1 MTERPGYLRLYG
13 NCFDLTSPESP
24 ALLLRKQAAY
34 SETFGAKMSFQP
46 SRLGYESGV
55 TLWWS
60 QYSFASI
67 GVGVVEAVGGGEAVR
82 TVIAREPTGKSG
94 ELKTSYPLLDSGV
107 TFGVNEAV
115 QLTIC
120 AAPENYKLTLSV
132 GEVSASVSF
141 AAETLTISPP
151 VGGAFTGAMFG
162 IYAFGKSEPVL
173 DPSDFWDIE
182 IVERSE

>member
-1 MTERPGYLRLYG
+1 
-13 NCFDLTSPESP
+13 
-24 ALLLRKQAAY
+24 
-34 SETFGAKMSFQP
+34 MSFHP
-46 SRLGYESGV
+46 NRLGYESGV

-67 GVGVVEAVGGGEAVR
+67 GVGVVEPAEGAKAVR
-82 TVIAREPTGKSG
+82 TVIAGEPTGKSG
-94 ELKTSYPLLDSGV
+94 EAKVSYPLLDKGLTLGSDDV
-107 TFGVNEAV
+107 V
-115 QLTIC
+115 QFSIETT
-120 AAPENYKLTLSV
+120 PSDYKLVLTS
-132 GEVSASVSF
+132 GEARARVSF

-162 IYAFGKSEPVL
+162 IYAFGRSEPAL